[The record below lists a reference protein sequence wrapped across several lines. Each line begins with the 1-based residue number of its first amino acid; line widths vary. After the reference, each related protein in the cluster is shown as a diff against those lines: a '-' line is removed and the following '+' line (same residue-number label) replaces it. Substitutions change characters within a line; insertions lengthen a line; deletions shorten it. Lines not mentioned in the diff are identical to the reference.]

1 MFWAWFV
8 LVLCG
13 VVTLPKSDGANID
26 VNVLVSSKGAA
37 MSEKAVCLKEDEK
50 CKNYAITDKCC
61 NGLFCKK
68 PTGPPW
74 SDIKCSK
81 CPKMGEKCNKHQ
93 AWGCCTGSYCPR
105 LDEPT
110 CIACKKLGEK
120 CKGEK
125 QGNWACCG
133 AVEGKTGCDYNYRG
147 NGKCYECGGAGKNC
161 YSAWIKEAW
170 CCQKGL
176 TCDKKSSKCVEKSL
190 ATYHPDWA
198 QAMRQQ
204 NGLEKEMA

>member
-50 CKNYAITDKCC
+50 CKTYGINDKCC
-61 NGLFCKK
+61 NGLYCKK

-74 SDIKCSK
+74 NDKKCSK
-81 CPKMGEKCNKHQ
+81 CLKMGSKCIKHFP
-93 AWGCCTGSYCPR
+93 WSCCTGSYCER
-105 LDEPT
+105 KTET
-110 CIACKKLGEK
+110 CTACIKLGEK
-120 CKGEK
+120 CKER
-125 QGNWACCG
+125 WSCCG
-133 AVEGKTGCDYNYRG
+133 EVEGKTGCNKNHFG
-147 NGKCYECGGAGKNC
+147 SGKCYECSGAGEQC
-161 YSAWIKEAW
+161 YSEWTKGAW